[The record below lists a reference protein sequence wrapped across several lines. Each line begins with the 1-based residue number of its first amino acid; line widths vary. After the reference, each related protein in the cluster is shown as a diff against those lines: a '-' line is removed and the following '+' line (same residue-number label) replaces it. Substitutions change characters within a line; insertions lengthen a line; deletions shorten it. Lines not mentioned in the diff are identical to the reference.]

1 MTDAYEHMGQYFLN
15 LWQQQVTRMSHDP
28 QFLQSMLD
36 MMNRMQQSSP
46 NATQYAPAHTTAT
59 ASQPA
64 HGADTD
70 LVRRIAELERR
81 VAFLERGYA
90 ALSGSP
96 YLDDGV
102 SPKPRKNT

>member
-1 MTDAYEHMGQYFLN
+1 MNDGYEQMGHYFLN

-36 MMNRMQQSSP
+36 MMTRMQQSTP
-46 NATQYAPAHTTAT
+46 NATQYPTFDPTAS

-64 HGADTD
+64 HGAHPD

-102 SPKPRKNT
+102 PPKSK